1 MIPSRCR
8 LDVLFPPSPG
18 TEWTFIGGFVMAELR
33 TAVILDYQNMHLSG
47 AELYRTNPRKP
58 LHESLLDPTRFANQL
73 LSARNKAAGPAAD
86 RAVLAR
92 VEVFR
97 GLPSNRRHP
106 ERYNRSQAQRANWLR
121 DPRVTVTLRPVRME
135 RIAAIGP
142 NNVRAIE
149 KGVDVLCALALVR
162 LAASPGIDLV
172 ILASHDSDLKP
183 ALDDAIDL
191 GQGKGRNLCLVPS
204 APRYQLPSVATHAPR
219 SARHTR
225 LDVDDFTAAHDPTP
239 YH

>member
-1 MIPSRCR
+1 
-8 LDVLFPPSPG
+8 
-18 TEWTFIGGFVMAELR
+18 MAELR

-86 RAVLAR
+86 RAVLDR

-191 GQGKGRNLCLVPS
+191 GRARVETC
-204 APRYQLPSVATHAPR
+204 AWFHPRLGISFRQLRPHAPR